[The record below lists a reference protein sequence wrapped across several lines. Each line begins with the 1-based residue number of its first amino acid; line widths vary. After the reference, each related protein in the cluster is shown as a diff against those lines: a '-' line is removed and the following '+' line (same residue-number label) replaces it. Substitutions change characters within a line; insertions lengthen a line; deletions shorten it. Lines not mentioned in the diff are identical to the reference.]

1 MTITALSQL
10 LAAASFLA
18 FVVFGFIGFRP
29 RRELPKSSTTQL
41 QAAESAVIEAV
52 GKLTENFAKLAES
65 FAKAGPAISALVAS
79 IIYMLIALA
88 AAGK

>member
-1 MTITALSQL
+1 MTITMLSEL

-18 FVVFGFIGFRP
+18 FVVFGFIGFRTK
-29 RRELPKSSTTQL
+29 REVPKGSETEL
-41 QAAESAVIEAV
+41 QAADSAVVEAV
-52 GKLTENFAKLAES
+52 GKLVESFAKLGES

-88 AAGK
+88 AAGR